1 MSRFGAGSRRWLA
14 RLALPLGILLLVAA
28 PVLRAWVAPALAQS
42 PAVPATSILTERG
55 TVTTLFDLESGTS
68 GDAEPLVVTRTTTTT
83 GDASSSA
90 SPAATALN
98 AAVTTTTQATV
109 LADGRSLGGLTF
121 RLAADRH
128 SQALFDCCDA
138 AVDGVTVPMAGA
150 GSPLRLPWLASGTT
164 YPYFDP
170 TLLRSVEM
178 TDLGADHIDG
188 RRAVKYQQ
196 ATPATELGSVQV
208 PGRLVGS
215 AQATVSLPR
224 VHSVN
229 RTLWVDPTTGI
240 ILRSADRVRE
250 TLRDDAGKD
259 VVVLLAMTLGTTPES
274 EATQRALADEQ
285 GRPVLWAHSYGPL
298 ICWTLGGLLLLLG
311 TVLTVM
317 RARERRAQEDF
328 PDELAT
334 FDDLRDTSD

>member
-1 MSRFGAGSRRWLA
+1 MSRFGAGSRRWLT
-14 RLALPLGILLLVAA
+14 RLAIPLGILLLVAA
-28 PVLRAWVAPALAQS
+28 PVLRSWVAPALAQS
-42 PAVPATSILTERG
+42 PAVPPTSILTERG
-55 TVTTLFDLESGTS
+55 TVTALFDLESGTS
-68 GDAEPLVVTRTTTTT
+68 GDSEPLVVTRTTTTT
-83 GDASSSA
+83 ADPDATA
-90 SPAATALN
+90 SPDATAQN
-98 AAVTTTTQATV
+98 VAVTTSTQATV
-109 LADGRSLGGLTF
+109 LADGRTLSGLTY

-128 SQALFDCCDA
+128 SQALIDCCEA
-138 AVDGVTVPMAGA
+138 SVDGVAVPMAGA
-150 GSPLRLPWLASGTT
+150 GSPLRLPWLATAAT

-178 TDLGADHIDG
+178 TNLGTDHIDG

-208 PGRLVGS
+208 PGALVGS
-215 AQATVSLPR
+215 GQDTVRLPR

-229 RTLWVDPTTGI
+229 RTLWVDPTTGV

-311 TVLTVM
+311 TVLAVM

-334 FDDLRDTSD
+334 FDDLREKLD